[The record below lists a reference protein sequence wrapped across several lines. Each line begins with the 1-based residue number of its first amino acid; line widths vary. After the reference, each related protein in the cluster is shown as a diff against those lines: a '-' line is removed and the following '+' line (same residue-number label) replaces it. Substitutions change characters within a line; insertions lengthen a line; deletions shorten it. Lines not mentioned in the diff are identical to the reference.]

1 MLANTILAFFAM
13 ALGLAAMPAA
23 AQSPQDYPSK
33 PVTFIIPF
41 TPGSSTEVEA
51 RVYTQGLTGNLNRQF
66 IIDFKPGAG
75 STVGTNYV
83 AKAAPDGYT
92 LLFFTS
98 SFSTAAALY
107 KNLPYDSIRDFA
119 PVSLLSKRPM
129 VLIVNPNLPFRSA
142 REYLDHVRQN
152 PGKVNV
158 VTAGAGSASHFAAAW
173 LHKLSDTQVT
183 FVHYKGG
190 APMFVDLIAGRAQA
204 TVTTLESALP
214 HIKSGRMRPL
224 GISFTQ
230 AVPIL
235 ADVPPIADQAVK
247 GYEYAGEL
255 GVLAPRATPPAIVNK
270 LSGELAKVA
279 KGREAAARLE
289 GSLMIGSTPEEL
301 GQHLVINIKR
311 LQELTRDSDI
321 SPDN

>member
-1 MLANTILAFFAM
+1 MLNNILGIAFTV
-13 ALGLAAMPAA
+13 LSLAATPTS
-23 AQSPQDYPSK
+23 AQSAQDYPSR

-51 RVYTQGLTGNLNRQF
+51 RVYTQGLSSNLNRQF
-66 IIDFKPGAG
+66 VIDFKPGAG
-75 STVGTNYV
+75 STIGTNYV

-92 LLFFTS
+92 VLFFTS

-107 KNLPYDSIRDFA
+107 KNLPYDPIKDFA

-142 REYLDHVRQN
+142 REYLDYVRQN

-173 LHKLSDTQVT
+173 LHKLSNTQVT

-214 HIKSGRMRPL
+214 HIKSGKMRPL

-230 AVPIL
+230 PTL
-235 ADVPPIADQAVK
+235 NLPDVPPIADQGVT

-255 GVLAPRATPPAIVNK
+255 GVLAPRATPPAIVSK
-270 LSGELAKVA
+270 LSSELARVA
-279 KGREAAARLE
+279 KLREATARLE
-289 GSLMIGSTPEEL
+289 GSVMIGSTPEEL
-301 GQHLVINIKR
+301 GRHLAINIKR
-311 LQELTRDSDI
+311 LQELAKDAAI
-321 SPDN
+321 SPEN